1 MQSNVV
7 GALPWQECAIE
18 PGCFATIQT
27 FFGQQSKTRG
37 FPDRP
42 SAKNKIM
49 ELKPRGMDLRPDP
62 PGLFISPGIAGGIDL
77 WLQDET

>member
-27 FFGQQSKTRG
+27 FLGNKAKPGDFQIGQV
-37 FPDRP
+37 P
-42 SAKNKIM
+42 KNIIM
-49 ELKPRGMDLRPDP
+49 ELKPRGMDLRLDP
-62 PGLFISPGIAGGIDL
+62 PGLFISPGIAGGYRL
-77 WLQDET
+77 VASG

>member
-27 FFGQQSKTRG
+27 FLGNKAKPGDFQ
-37 FPDRP
+37 DRP
-42 SAKNKIM
+42 SAKKHNY
-49 ELKPRGMDLRPDP
+49 
-62 PGLFISPGIAGGIDL
+62 GI
-77 WLQDET
+77 ETKGHGSSA